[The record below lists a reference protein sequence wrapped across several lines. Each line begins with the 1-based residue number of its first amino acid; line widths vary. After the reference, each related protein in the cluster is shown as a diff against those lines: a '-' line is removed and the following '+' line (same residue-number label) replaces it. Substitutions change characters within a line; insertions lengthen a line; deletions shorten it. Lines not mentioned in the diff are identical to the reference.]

1 MSQAALS
8 NGWRMLLLLAGLFLL
23 PYFTS
28 VTQAGDD
35 EYIGQF
41 MPELKADAGDFDQ
54 VIFRPFRDTA
64 KLKFARPPDD
74 LSNLTVARLM
84 HPPQDKSAI
93 LAALAGEADETPT
106 LYADTGFSSKK

>member
-1 MSQAALS
+1 
-8 NGWRMLLLLAGLFLL
+8 
-23 PYFTS
+23 
-28 VTQAGDD
+28 
-35 EYIGQF
+35 
-41 MPELKADAGDFDQ
+41 MPELKADTGDFDQ

-64 KLKFARPPDD
+64 KLKFARPPED

-106 LYADTGFSSKK
+106 LYADVNLDGVLTTKQESDRLA